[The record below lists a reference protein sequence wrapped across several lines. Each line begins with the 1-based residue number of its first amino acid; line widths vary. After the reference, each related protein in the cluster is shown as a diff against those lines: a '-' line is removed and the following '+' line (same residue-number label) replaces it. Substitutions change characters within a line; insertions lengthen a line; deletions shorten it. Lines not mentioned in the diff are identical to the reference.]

1 MSIYKAC
8 DIRGKFGADLQ
19 VHHAAGLGAAIRD
32 LKGPG
37 TVLVAGDGRLSTPQL
52 KEALILSLLQ
62 GGCQVVDLGF
72 VPTPVFYFAR
82 AHLGIEVGVIVTASH
97 NPAGDNGFKITLGPL
112 PITTGEMQELA
123 ARMERHAPVMSEPT
137 GKVEQVNLLPAY
149 LSSLV
154 PHTPD
159 LRGLR
164 VVVDCANGM
173 AGVTARAAWQR
184 TGAEITYLL
193 EETDGHFPGHAPNPA
208 EVKNLALLRQTVL
221 DKHAHLGAAYDGDAD
236 RVAFVDE
243 LGQPLTNDRVIV
255 LFARAALQSGPETI
269 IYDQKCSRVVPDSIH
284 ALGGTPVMELSGH
297 TYIKRAFLEHN
308 AAYAGELSGHH
319 FFRKWGNDDGLA
331 ASLQMAQILAASNE
345 PLSSLAAAIPAYP
358 ITPDLRIPMEPG
370 LVRQLLSD
378 LETRLAGKAGITRT
392 DGLRFEFCDGWGLVR
407 PSVTEPMVTMRFE
420 GTSPEALERIIGEVE
435 NAAPLVRGRLRH

>member
-19 VHHAAGLGAAIRD
+19 VHHAAGLGAAISD
-32 LKGPG
+32 LKGPV

-52 KEALILSLLQ
+52 KAALIHSLLQ

-82 AHLGIEVGVIVTASH
+82 TRLHIEVGVIVTASH

-112 PITTGEMQELA
+112 PITSGEMQELA
-123 ARMERHAPVMSEPT
+123 ARIDRHLPDTREPT
-137 GKVEQVNLLPAY
+137 GRLEQVNMLSEY
-149 LSSLV
+149 LSSLR

-159 LRGLR
+159 LRGRR

-173 AGVTARAAWQR
+173 AGLTARAAWQQ
-184 TGAEITYLL
+184 TGAEITCLL
-193 EETDGHFPGHAPNPA
+193 DEVDGNFPGHAPNPA

-221 DKHAHLGAAYDGDAD
+221 EKHADLGAAYDGDAD

-243 LGQPLTNDRVIV
+243 LGQPLTNDRAIV
-255 LFARAALQSGPETI
+255 LFAQDTLQSGPETI
-269 IYDQKCSRVVPDSIH
+269 IYDQKCSRVVPDTIH
-284 ALGGTPVMELSGH
+284 SHGGKAVMELSGH
-297 TYIKRAFLEHN
+297 TFIKRAFLEHN

-319 FFRKWGNDDGLA
+319 FFRKWNNDDGLA
-331 ASLQMAQILAASNE
+331 ASLQMAHILTTSGK
-345 PLSSLAAAIPAYP
+345 PLSALADAIPAYP
-358 ITPDLRIPMEPG
+358 ITPDLRIPMEPA
-370 LVRQLLSD
+370 LVRQLLTD
-378 LETRLAGKAGITRT
+378 LETQFAGEAAITRT
-392 DGLRFEFCDGWGLVR
+392 DGLRFEFSDGWGLVR

-420 GTSPEALERIIGEVE
+420 GTSPEALTRIIDAVE
-435 NAAPLVRGRLRH
+435 NASALVRGRLHL